1 MVRRKLEGTITD
13 DIIKSHE
20 LDEDISLLIYTP
32 PNFTPLKSYDILIC
46 QDGSDY
52 FQLGRIPRQAEEL
65 MEDVEMRETI
75 IIGVP
80 YPSVNERRKRYHP
93 NGEKTAAYIRFLA
106 NELVPYIDDQYPTHQ
121 LASSRTLAGD
131 SLAATVSLLAA
142 LQYPSLFGQVMM
154 HSPYVND
161 TVLDKLSAFQKP
173 EEISLYHVIGLK
185 ETAVQTTDGQTLDFL
200 TPNRQMHERLL
211 EKPFTYTYDE
221 FDGDH
226 TWTHWQKDL
235 PRGLTTLLPYI

>member
-1 MVRRKLEGTITD
+1 MARRPLEGMITED
-13 DIIKSHE
+13 TFWSHALE
-20 LDEDISLLIYTP
+20 EDMTLLIYTP

-65 MEDVEMRETI
+65 INDAEMRETI

-80 YPSVNERRKRYHP
+80 YPSVSERRKRYHP
-93 NGEKTAAYIRFLA
+93 DGEKTAAYIRFLA
-106 NELVPYIDDQYPTHQ
+106 CELVPYIDEQYPTHQ
-121 LASSRTLAGD
+121 LASGRTLAGD

-142 LQYPSLFGQVMM
+142 LQYPTIFGQVMM
-154 HSPYVND
+154 HSPYVN
-161 TVLDKLSAFQKP
+161 TKVLDAISTYQKP
-173 EEISLYHVIGLK
+173 EDISLYHVIGLE
-185 ETAVQTTDGQTLDFL
+185 ETAVETTDGKMIDFL
-200 TPNRQMHERLL
+200 KPNRQMNKQLK

-226 TWTHWQKDL
+226 TWTYWQKDL
-235 PRGLTTLLPYI
+235 PRGLTTLLSY